1 MNKATVFI
9 HVQDRPGIVE
19 IELPLTASLDDIRDL
34 LKAQDVDV
42 GEDFAIFVDE
52 RDDHEKDGKKP
63 IEGLKH
69 GSHIHVTRCKK
80 IKVTVHYL
88 DKTIDR
94 HFAPGARVRTV
105 KHWAVRELKI
115 SPTDAGEHILQVCN
129 ATIQPPTDT
138 PLSKLVHGHGCELCF
153 DLVPEKRVEG

>member
-1 MNKATVFI
+1 MNKAAVFI
-9 HVQDRPGIVE
+9 HVQGRPGIVE
-19 IELPLTASLDDIRDL
+19 LELPLSASLDDIRHL

-52 RDDHEKDGKKP
+52 RDDHEEDDKKP

-69 GSHIHVTRCKK
+69 GCRIHVTRCKK

-105 KHWAVRELKI
+105 KQWAVRELKI
-115 SPTDAGEHILQVCN
+115 N
-129 ATIQPPTDT
+129 A
-138 PLSKLVHGHGCELCF
+138 
-153 DLVPEKRVEG
+153 